1 MSHSSLRQL
10 WEKAQH
16 SRFLQDVSILS
27 MSNAGA
33 AVLSLAQAILL
44 ARWLGPEKFGVA
56 VLVMSY
62 PSLLFAF
69 FDARSNAA
77 TLKFVTD
84 FSKEGE
90 PERALAVCKL
100 GYSVDLVVALTT
112 FLIAL
117 LTVSWAQTHIVKQ
130 PGTASLMIIYS
141 LGFLPRAFGG
151 TSRAVLTVLRQFK
164 TLAIV
169 NLTATFVRVALTLVL
184 VFIGWGVSGV
194 IWGSF
199 FGMILSGLVLGILAS
214 SLMLKTWHASWIRA
228 PWTHLHEKK
237 RDIFRFLL
245 FTDLSALTALLVKQ
259 ADTVLLGYFR
269 LPTEV
274 GYYRLAKSLAG
285 IVSLPIASLQSV
297 TYQRMTSLSNHP
309 LKLWEFAKQLAKN
322 LGLPLGV
329 LSFGGAFAL
338 SWLGLKLAGQSYQ
351 PALLALHLWIVA
363 YSVWLTFFWLRPFYF
378 ANGWTDHWFY
388 LNTIGAVFFL
398 TIGFPLV
405 TRSGFVGLTVARIS
419 FPLLVHIGGFF
430 VGVLLL
436 RKALSQGWTTK
447 AGTWVSVTTVA
458 KRKVKTIE
466 AFNRQHARFITSMLS
481 QKGLNRYFPP
491 LVEGPSEKILTLEW
505 IEGKPVTNFDEAVTD
520 IACFQARLHT
530 DVRRECS
537 PGFDYV
543 SFIVQRASHA
553 RAHDTPTEVQVV
565 IGKLLEQL
573 STLPQLNQPMVA
585 SHPDLSPHNL
595 IRTNTGLKIVDLELL
610 GKHSLYLIDLFNV
623 CRSFSLTRAQLEIY
637 LESYKNAGG
646 ELHPL
651 AKYWDQVMAL
661 WILRCLVSRLES
673 GKKTVPRGLQ
683 HLQSQNQDNRITRF
697 VGFEPQLLEIAR
709 CSQ

>member
-1 MSHSSLRQL
+1 MLLRQL
-10 WEKAQH
+10 WGKVQN
-16 SRFLQDVSILS
+16 SRFLQDVGILS
-27 MSNAGA
+27 TSHAA
-33 AVLSLAQAILL
+33 EAVLSLVQAILL

-69 FDARSNAA
+69 LDARSNAA

-84 FSKEGE
+84 FLKKGE
-90 PERALAVCKL
+90 TERALAVCKL
-100 GYSVDLVVALTT
+100 GYSVDLVVALAT
-112 FLIAL
+112 FLLTL

-141 LGFLPRAFGG
+141 LGFLPRAFSG
-151 TSRAVLTVLRQFK
+151 TSRAVLTVLSQFK

-169 NLTATFVRVALTLVL
+169 DLITTFLRVVLILTLVL
-184 VFIGWGVSGV
+184 VGWGVSGV
-194 IWGSF
+194 IWGSV

-214 SLMLKTWHASWIRA
+214 SLMLKTWNASWIRA
-228 PWTHLHEKK
+228 PWTHLHEKRK
-237 RDIFRFLL
+237 DIFRFLL

-269 LPTEV
+269 LPAEV

-285 IVSLPIASLQSV
+285 VISLPIGPLQSV
-297 TYQRMTSLSNHP
+297 SYQRMTRLSNHP
-309 LKLWEFAKQLAKN
+309 LKLWEYTKRLATSV
-322 LGLPLGV
+322 GVPLGV
-329 LSFGGAFAL
+329 ISLGGTFVLSGLA
-338 SWLGLKLAGQSYQ
+338 LGLAGESYQ
-351 PALLALHLWIVA
+351 PVAFILQLWIVA

-398 TIGFPLV
+398 IASFPLV

-430 VGVLLL
+430 VAAFLL
-436 RKALSQGWTTK
+436 RKTLSKGWTTK
-447 AGTWVSVTTVA
+447 AGTRVSVTTVA
-458 KRKVKTIE
+458 KTKVKKIE
-466 AFNRQHARFITSMLS
+466 VFNRQHAAFITSMLS
-481 QKGLNRYFPP
+481 QKGLKRYFPS
-491 LVEGPSEKILTLEW
+491 LVAAPSGKVLTLEW
-505 IEGKPVTNFDEAVTD
+505 IKGKPVANFDEVVTD
-520 IACFQARLHT
+520 IASFQARLHT
-530 DVRRECS
+530 YAKRECS

-543 SFIVQRASHA
+543 SFIVQRAS
-553 RAHDTPTEVQVV
+553 RALVHEASTEVQVM

-573 STLPQLNQPMVA
+573 ATLPQLNQPMVA
-585 SHPDLSPHNL
+585 SHPDISPSNL
-595 IRTNTGLKIVDLELL
+595 VRTNTGLKIVDLELL
-610 GKHSLYLIDLFNV
+610 GKNSLYLIDLFNV
-623 CRSFSLTRAQLEIY
+623 CMSFSLTRQQLEIY

-646 ELHPL
+646 KLHPL
-651 AKYWDQVMAL
+651 VKYWDQVMAL
-661 WILRCLVSRLES
+661 WILRCLVSGLES
-673 GKKTVPRGLQ
+673 GKKTVSRRFQ
-683 HLQSQNQDNRITRF
+683 RLQSEAHGNRIIRF